1 MNKFVS
7 KSRNTMRT
15 LAPAVAL
22 LALSAC
28 QHEMSGAVDDVYMP
42 QMHYE
47 THPIQVAKGTVK
59 LQVPTRSARLTIKEK
74 NAIRQFAH
82 QANETDAVKIHV
94 RRPAGAMVGNAVAAK
109 VAQLLEREGISP
121 HRIKHTSYKASARSP
136 VLMSFTRKFAVTSE
150 CGDWNENLSVTSSN
164 QNYKDFGCSGQ
175 HNLAAMVANP
185 EDFETPRTSTSAS
198 ASRRNEIFK
207 KYISGEDTTAAQA
220 AQAQASSSETGDGN

>member
-15 LAPAVAL
+15 LAPVAAL
-22 LALSAC
+22 LALTAC
-28 QHEMSGAVDDVYMP
+28 QHQMSGAVDDVYMP
-42 QMHYE
+42 QMFYE
-47 THPIQVAKGTVK
+47 NHPIEVARGTVK
-59 LQVPTRSARLTIKEK
+59 LQVPTRSARLTTKEQ
-74 NAIRQFAH
+74 NAIRRFAQ

-109 VAQLLEREGISP
+109 VAQLLEREGVSP
-121 HRIKHTSYKASARSP
+121 HRIKHTSYKGRARSP

-150 CGDWNENLSVTSSN
+150 CGDWSENLSETYSN
-164 QNYKDFGCSGQ
+164 QNYKNFGCAGQ

-207 KYISGEDTTAAQA
+207 KYIGGEDTTAAQA
-220 AQAQASSSETGDGN
+220 TQAQAKASDVGGN

>member
-7 KSRNTMRT
+7 KSRNAMRT

-22 LALSAC
+22 LALTAC
-28 QHEMSGAVDDVYMP
+28 QHQMSGAVDDIYMP

-47 THPIQVAKGTVK
+47 NHPIEIAKGTVK
-59 LQVPTRSARLTIKEK
+59 LQVPTRSARLTTKEQ
-74 NAIRQFAH
+74 NAVRQFAQ
-82 QANETDAVKIHV
+82 QANETEAVKIHV

-109 VAQLLEREGISP
+109 VAQLLEREGVSP
-121 HRIKHTSYKASARSP
+121 HRIKHTSYKGSARSP

-150 CGDWNENLSVTSSN
+150 CGDWSENLSETSSN
-164 QNYKDFGCSGQ
+164 QNYKNFGCAGQ

-207 KYISGEDTTAAQA
+207 KYVGGEDTTAAKA
-220 AQAQASSSETGDGN
+220 TQAQAKASDVGGSN